1 MTRRTKT
8 GARVRAPLTELE
20 SEVMRAV
27 WSSGRCSVKA
37 VHRIVARKRD
47 LKETTVRTLKDSD
60 FHCTMGPGTTVG
72 GHGVASG

>member
-1 MTRRTKT
+1 
-8 GARVRAPLTELE
+8 
-20 SEVMRAV
+20 MRAV
-27 WSSGRCSVKA
+27 WSSGRCSVEA

-60 FHCTMGPGTTVG
+60 FHSTVGPGTTVG